1 MNISQ
6 LLEALK
12 DTSTT
17 ISVGEKLVAGI
28 SVTLLSMTV
37 VIIVLTLI
45 SVLISLLQREKQK
58 PIQKNTNEI
67 INNTVVE
74 DVNNE
79 EDDMELVSV
88 ITAAIAQAT
97 GRSSDSL
104 IVRKISRNN
113 NLQTSWQT
121 MAKNI
126 TK

>member
-17 ISVGEKLVAGI
+17 ISVGEKLIAGI